1 MVNEVLSGR
10 GRMLQGFGEG
20 FAAQRFPLNFGS
32 SIIMTEEGWIADC
45 QLLGS
50 GTCHCKGRLEKWP
63 QCVH

>member
-1 MVNEVLSGR
+1 
-10 GRMLQGFGEG
+10 MLQGFGEG